1 MVLTFLLDASV
12 QDSFGMTLASPVS
25 QQPQDSVATEG
36 QKAAAP
42 AKKKTRR
49 TRKKKRRSR
58 RRVMPSRTVK
68 TATPE
73 VIDATSPGKVDMEKP
88 VVAEVVVEKPA
99 APEVVVEEPAAPEV
113 VLEEPAVP
121 ETHKKSPIER
131 KREMTSPRQSV
142 QPVKTSPVV
151 SRKPMEEPSAKEKS
165 SKGLPTIAFA
175 AGSSVVG
182 HNQMEKLAELASYL
196 RNHPRAKIVIK
207 GKTARTDAVRN
218 ALISRYGINSD
229 RLVAETDANASA
241 VTFIEK

>member
-99 APEVVVEEPAAPEV
+99 APEVVVEDPAA
-113 VLEEPAVP
+113 P

-151 SRKPMEEPSAKEKS
+151 SRKPLEEPSAKEKS

-207 GKTARTDAVRN
+207 GKAARTDAVRN

>member
-88 VVAEVVVEKPA
+88 VVAE
-99 APEVVVEEPAAPEV
+99 EVVVEEPAA
-113 VLEEPAVP
+113 P

-182 HNQMEKLAELASYL
+182 HNQMEKMAELASYL

-207 GKTARTDAVRN
+207 GKAARTDAVRN

-229 RLVAETDANASA
+229 RLIAETDASASA

>member
-99 APEVVVEEPAAPEV
+99 APEVVVEEPAAPE
-113 VLEEPAVP
+113 
-121 ETHKKSPIER
+121 THKKSPIER
-131 KREMTSPRQSV
+131 KREMTSQRQSV

-182 HNQMEKLAELASYL
+182 HNQMEKMAELASYL

-207 GKTARTDAVRN
+207 GKAARTDAVRN

-229 RLVAETDANASA
+229 RLIAETDASASA

>member
-99 APEVVVEEPAAPEV
+99 APEVVVEEPA
-113 VLEEPAVP
+113 VP

-131 KREMTSPRQSV
+131 KREMTSTRQSV

-182 HNQMEKLAELASYL
+182 HSQMEKMAELASYL

-207 GKTARTDAVRN
+207 GKAARTDAVRN

-229 RLVAETDANASA
+229 RLIAETDASASA

>member
-1 MVLTFLLDASV
+1 
-12 QDSFGMTLASPVS
+12 
-25 QQPQDSVATEG
+25 
-36 QKAAAP
+36 
-42 AKKKTRR
+42 
-49 TRKKKRRSR
+49 
-58 RRVMPSRTVK
+58 MPSRTVK

-88 VVAEVVVEKPA
+88 VVAEVVVE
-99 APEVVVEEPAAPEV
+99 EPAA
-113 VLEEPAVP
+113 P

-131 KREMTSPRQSV
+131 KREMTSLRQSV

-207 GKTARTDAVRN
+207 GKAARTDAVRN

>member
-1 MVLTFLLDASV
+1 MKRLLYILLVLTFLLDASV

-42 AKKKTRR
+42 AKKKARR

-99 APEVVVEEPAAPEV
+99 APE
-113 VLEEPAVP
+113 
-121 ETHKKSPIER
+121 THKKSPIER
-131 KREMTSPRQSV
+131 KRELASRQST
-142 QPVKTSPVV
+142 QTVKTSPVV

-207 GKTARTDAVRN
+207 GKAARADAVRN

>member
-25 QQPQDSVATEG
+25 QQPQDSVVTEG

-99 APEVVVEEPAAPEV
+99 APEVVVEEPAAPE
-113 VLEEPAVP
+113 
-121 ETHKKSPIER
+121 THKKSPIER
-131 KREMTSPRQSV
+131 KRELASRQST
-142 QPVKTSPVV
+142 QTVKTSPVV

-182 HNQMEKLAELASYL
+182 HSQMEKMAELASYL

-207 GKTARTDAVRN
+207 GKAARTDAVRN

-229 RLVAETDANASA
+229 RLIAETDASASA